1 MPRRKTD
8 NKYKK
13 ALDGRNH
20 NGQKKGDKQLRAIQK
35 ELKAI
40 DTSNRAKKERT
51 IAEATKGV
59 VDVYGS
65 KQDLWR
71 HIAEQSKESFN
82 HLKLL
87 LEYMEGKPT
96 DGMAS
101 SAPVNTDVPII
112 NFFSGTQPKE
122 TENTID
128 ITPEEDNDDN

>member
-20 NGQKKGDKQLRAIQK
+20 NGAKKGDKQLRAIQK

-40 DTSNRAKKERT
+40 DNSTRAKKERT

-65 KQDLWR
+65 KQDLWK
-71 HIAEQSKESFN
+71 HIAEQSKDSFN

-101 SAPVNTDVPII
+101 SAPVKTDVPII
-112 NFFSGTQPKE
+112 NFFSGTQAKE
-122 TENTID
+122 VENTID
-128 ITPEEDNDDN
+128 ITPEEDDN